1 MEEYMNMNIAWR
13 RGCGIGAVLLMAAV
27 TAGVAQA
34 QEFPVKSIRMIVGVA
49 PGGATDI
56 LARAVGA
63 RLSDTFKQQVIV
75 ENRPGAN
82 HIIGG
87 ELTAKSP
94 RDGYTIQMVPEGF
107 VINASVYAKLPFDPL
122 KDFSPIAIVA
132 NVPNILVV
140 HPSLPARTVKQFAA
154 LARARPG
161 QLSYGSSSVGSPS
174 HMSGELFKV
183 MAKVDYVHVPYKGQS
198 LALVDLM
205 GGHIQFLFP
214 SIPSAVAHI
223 RSGKLIPLGVT
234 TKQRAGA
241 LPDVPTINEAGIKDY
256 EVSGWYG
263 VIGPAG
269 IPQPIVGRLNKAIN
283 DYLQAPDSRRQLSN
297 EGADPRTGTPEEFG
311 AAMAT
316 DLQKWAKVVAAAGI
330 KIK

>member
-1 MEEYMNMNIAWR
+1 MRVSSAL
-13 RGCGIGAVLLMAAV
+13 CLSALLAST
-27 TAGVAQA
+27 TALAQQDYPA
-34 QEFPVKSIRMIVGVA
+34 KPIRMIVGVA

-63 RLSDTFKQQVIV
+63 RLGEAFKQQVIV

-87 ELTAKSP
+87 ELTAKSA
-94 RDGYTIQMVPEGF
+94 RDGYTLQMIPEGF

-122 KDFSPIAIVA
+122 RDFSPIAIVA
-132 NVPNILVV
+132 NVPNVLVV

-154 LARARPG
+154 FARARPG

-183 MAKVDYVHVPYKGQS
+183 LAEVDYTHVPYKGQS

-214 SIPSAVAHI
+214 SIPAAVAHV
-223 RSGKLIPLGVT
+223 RSGRLIPLGVT
-234 TKQRAGA
+234 TLQRAGA
-241 LPDVPTINEAGIKDY
+241 LPDVPTINEAGIAGY

-269 IPQPIVGRLNKAIN
+269 LPQSVVARLNKEIN
-283 DYLQAPDSRRQLSN
+283 TYLQGADTRKQLSS
-297 EGADPRTGTPEEFG
+297 EGAEPRTGTPEEFG
-311 AAMAT
+311 AAMAS
-316 DLQKWAKVVAAAGI
+316 DLQKWAKVVAVAGI

>member
-1 MEEYMNMNIAWR
+1 MAALSLLV
-13 RGCGIGAVLLMAAV
+13 GAVCAH
-27 TAGVAQA
+27 AQ
-34 QEFPVKSIRMIVGVA
+34 QDYPSKPIRIIVGVT

-63 RLSDTFKQQVIV
+63 RLTETFKQQAIV

-87 ELTAKSP
+87 EITAKSAK
-94 RDGYTIQMVPEGF
+94 DGHTIQVIPEGF
-107 VINASVYAKLPFDPL
+107 VINASMYAKLPFDPL
-122 KDFSPIAIVA
+122 RDFSPIAILA
-132 NVPNILVV
+132 LVPNVLVV
-140 HPSLPARTVKQFAA
+140 HPSMPTRNVKQFAA

-183 MAKVDYVHVPYKGQS
+183 MAKVDFVHVPYKGQAI
-198 LALVDLM
+198 ALVDLM

-214 SIPSAVAHI
+214 SIPAAVQHVRA
-223 RSGKLIPLGVT
+223 GKLVALGVT
-234 TKQRAGA
+234 TSQRASA
-241 LPDVPTINEAGIKDY
+241 LPDVPTINEAGIEGY

-269 IPQPIVGRLNKAIN
+269 MPPAVVTRLNSEIN
-283 DYLQAPDSRRQLSN
+283 AYLKTPATHKQLSG
-297 EGADPRTGTPEEFG
+297 EGAEPRTGTPEEFG
-311 AAMAT
+311 AAMAR

>member
-1 MEEYMNMNIAWR
+1 MRVSSGLCLSA
-13 RGCGIGAVLLMAAV
+13 LLAST
-27 TAGVAQA
+27 TALAQQDYPA
-34 QEFPVKSIRMIVGVA
+34 KPIRMIVGVA

-63 RLSDTFKQQVIV
+63 RLSEAFKQQVIV

-87 ELTAKSP
+87 ELTAKSA
-94 RDGYTIQMVPEGF
+94 RDGYTIQMIPEGF

-122 KDFSPIAIVA
+122 RDFSPIAIVA
-132 NVPNILVV
+132 NVPNVLVV
-140 HPSLPARTVKQFAA
+140 HPSLPARTVRQFAA
-154 LARARPG
+154 FARARPG

-183 MAKVDYVHVPYKGQS
+183 MAKVDYTHVPYKGQS

-214 SIPSAVAHI
+214 SIPSAVAHV
-223 RSGKLIPLGVT
+223 RSGRLIPLGVT
-234 TKQRAGA
+234 TLQRAGA
-241 LPDVPTINEAGIKDY
+241 LPDVPTINEAGIAGY

-269 IPQPIVGRLNKAIN
+269 LPQSVVARLNKEIN
-283 DYLQAPDSRRQLSN
+283 TYLQGADTRKQLSS
-297 EGADPRTGTPEEFG
+297 EGAEPRTGTPEEFG
-311 AAMAT
+311 AAMAS
-316 DLQKWAKVVAAAGI
+316 DLQKWAKVVSAAGI

>member
-1 MEEYMNMNIAWR
+1 MRVSSGLCLSA
-13 RGCGIGAVLLMAAV
+13 LLAST
-27 TAGVAQA
+27 TALAQQDYPA
-34 QEFPVKSIRMIVGVA
+34 KPIRMIVGVA

-63 RLSDTFKQQVIV
+63 RLSEAFKQQVIV

-87 ELTAKSP
+87 ELTAKSA

-122 KDFSPIAIVA
+122 RDFSPIALVA
-132 NVPNILVV
+132 NVPNVLVV
-140 HPSLPARTVKQFAA
+140 HPSIPARTVRQFAA
-154 LARARPG
+154 FARARPG

-183 MAKVDYVHVPYKGQS
+183 MAKVDYTHVPYKGQS

-214 SIPSAVAHI
+214 SIPAAVAHV

-234 TKQRAGA
+234 TLQRAGA
-241 LPDVPTINEAGIKDY
+241 LPDVPTINEAGIAGY

-269 IPQPIVGRLNKAIN
+269 LPQSVVARLNKEIN
-283 DYLQAPDSRRQLSN
+283 TYLQGADTRKQLSS
-297 EGADPRTGTPEEFG
+297 EGAEPRTGTPEEFG
-311 AAMAT
+311 AAMAS
-316 DLQKWAKVVAAAGI
+316 DLQKWAKVVVVAGI

>member
-1 MEEYMNMNIAWR
+1 MNMKIAYR
-13 RGCGIGAVLLMAAV
+13 RLPLVISALCLAAAGAAL
-27 TAGVAQA
+27 GQDY
-34 QEFPVKSIRMIVGVA
+34 PSKSIRMIVGVA

-56 LARAVGA
+56 LARAIGT
-63 RLSDTFKQQVIV
+63 RLSETFRQQVIV

-87 ELTAKSP
+87 ELTAKAP
-94 RDGYTIQMVPEGF
+94 RDGYTIQMIPEGF
-107 VINASVYAKLPFDPL
+107 VINASVYARLPFDPL
-122 KDFSPIAIVA
+122 RDFSPIAMVA
-132 NVPNILVV
+132 LVPNVLVV

-154 LARARPG
+154 FARARPG

-183 MAKVDYVHVPYKGQS
+183 LAKVDYVHVPYKGQS

-214 SIPSAVAHI
+214 SIPASVAHV
-223 RSGKLIPLGVT
+223 RSGKLVALGVT
-234 TKQRAGA
+234 TLQRAGA
-241 LPDVPTINEAGIKDY
+241 LPDVPTINEAGVPGY

-269 IPQPIVGRLNKAIN
+269 LPQAVVARLNKEINAI
-283 DYLQAPDSRRQLSN
+283 LQTPETRKQLSS

-311 AAMAT
+311 TAMAN
-316 DLQKWAKVVAAAGI
+316 DLQKWARVVAAAGI

>member
-1 MEEYMNMNIAWR
+1 MMKMSKISTVSAI
-13 RGCGIGAVLLMAAV
+13 CLAFTIT
-27 TAGVAQA
+27 TALAQ
-34 QEFPVKSIRMIVGVA
+34 QDYPSKPIRMIVGVA

-56 LARAVGA
+56 LARVVGA
-63 RLSDTFKQQVIV
+63 RLSEVFRQQVIV
-75 ENRPGAN
+75 DNRPGAN

-87 ELTAKSP
+87 ELTAKSA
-94 RDGYTIQMVPEGF
+94 RDGYTIQMIPEGF

-122 KDFSPIAIVA
+122 RDFSPIAIVA
-132 NVPNILVV
+132 NVPNVLVV
-140 HPSLPARTVKQFAA
+140 HPSIPARSVKQFAA
-154 LARARPG
+154 FARARPG

-183 MAKVDYVHVPYKGQS
+183 MAKVDYTHVPYKGQS

-214 SIPSAVAHI
+214 SIPAAVAHV
-223 RSGKLIPLGVT
+223 RSGKLIALGVT
-234 TKQRAGA
+234 TLQRAGA
-241 LPDVPTINEAGIKDY
+241 LPDTPTINEAGIAGY

-269 IPQPIVGRLNKAIN
+269 LPQTVVARLNKEIN
-283 DYLQAPDSRRQLSN
+283 TYLQGADTRKQLSS
-297 EGADPRTGTPEEFG
+297 EGAEPRTGAPEEFG
-311 AAMAT
+311 AAMAK

>member
-1 MEEYMNMNIAWR
+1 MKISMVS
-13 RGCGIGAVLLMAAV
+13 VLCLAV
-27 TAGVAQA
+27 TAGTTYAQ
-34 QEFPVKSIRMIVGVA
+34 QDFPTKPIRMIVGVA

-63 RLSDTFKQQVIV
+63 RLADTFKQQVIV

-107 VINASVYAKLPFDPL
+107 VINASVYEKLPFDPL
-122 KDFSPIAIVA
+122 RDFSPIAIVA
-132 NVPNILVV
+132 NVPNVLVV

-183 MAKVDYVHVPYKGQS
+183 MTKVDYVHVPYKGQS

-214 SIPSAVAHI
+214 SIPSSVAHI
-223 RSGKLIPLGVT
+223 RSGKLVPLGVT
-234 TKQRAGA
+234 TKRRAGA
-241 LPDVPTINEAGIKDY
+241 LPDVPTIDEAGITGY

-263 VIGPAG
+263 VIGPVG
-269 IPQPIVGRLNKAIN
+269 IPQPVVARLNKAIN
-283 DYLQAPDSRRQLSN
+283 DYLQAPDSRKQLSN

-316 DLQKWAKVVAAAGI
+316 DLQKWAKVVAATGI

>member
-1 MEEYMNMNIAWR
+1 MTSR
-13 RGCGIGAVLLMAAV
+13 VSGIFLLLSLVAA
-27 TAGVAQA
+27 TSPAFAQ
-34 QEFPVKSIRMIVGVA
+34 QDYPTKPIRMIVGVA

-63 RLSDTFKQQVIV
+63 RLSETFKQQVIV

-94 RDGYTIQMVPEGF
+94 RDGHTLQTIPEGF

-122 KDFSPIAIVA
+122 RDFSPIAIVA
-132 NVPNILVV
+132 NVPNVLVV

-154 LARARPG
+154 IARARPG

-214 SIPSAVAHI
+214 SIPAAVQHV
-223 RSGKLIPLGVT
+223 RSGKLAALGVT
-234 TKQRAGA
+234 TAQRATA
-241 LPDVPTINEAGIKDY
+241 LPDVPTIAEAGMPGY

-269 IPQPIVGRLNKAIN
+269 IPQPVVARLNREIN
-283 DYLQAPDSRRQLSN
+283 AMLQATDTRKQMSN
-297 EGADPRTGTPEEFG
+297 EGAEPRTGTPEEFG
-311 AAMAT
+311 VTMAN
-316 DLQKWAKVVAAAGI
+316 DLQKWAKVVAATGI
-330 KIK
+330 KIR

>member
-1 MEEYMNMNIAWR
+1 MRVSSAL
-13 RGCGIGAVLLMAAV
+13 CLSALLAST
-27 TAGVAQA
+27 TALAQQDYPA
-34 QEFPVKSIRMIVGVA
+34 KPIRMIVGVA

-63 RLSDTFKQQVIV
+63 RLSDAFKQQVIV

-87 ELTAKSP
+87 ELTAKSA
-94 RDGYTIQMVPEGF
+94 RDGYTIQMIPEGF
-107 VINASVYAKLPFDPL
+107 VINASVYVKLPFDPL
-122 KDFSPIAIVA
+122 RDFSPIALVA
-132 NVPNILVV
+132 NVPNVLVV

-154 LARARPG
+154 FARARPG

-183 MAKVDYVHVPYKGQS
+183 LAKVDYTHVPYKGQS

-214 SIPSAVAHI
+214 SIPAAVAHV
-223 RSGKLIPLGVT
+223 RSGRLIPLGVT
-234 TKQRAGA
+234 TLQRAGA
-241 LPDVPTINEAGIKDY
+241 LPDVPTINEAGITGY

-269 IPQPIVGRLNKAIN
+269 LPQSVVARLNKEIN
-283 DYLQAPDSRRQLSN
+283 TYLQGADTRKQLSS
-297 EGADPRTGTPEEFG
+297 EGAEPRTGTPEEFG
-311 AAMAT
+311 AAMAS
-316 DLQKWAKVVAAAGI
+316 DLQKWAKVVAVAGI

>member
-1 MEEYMNMNIAWR
+1 MNVLIKPAAVALMWLV
-13 RGCGIGAVLLMAAV
+13 GAVCAH
-27 TAGVAQA
+27 AQ
-34 QEFPVKSIRMIVGVA
+34 QDYPSKPIRIIVGVT

-63 RLSDTFKQQVIV
+63 RLTETFKQQAIV

-87 ELTAKSP
+87 EITAKSAK
-94 RDGYTIQMVPEGF
+94 DGHTIQVIPEGF
-107 VINASVYAKLPFDPL
+107 VINASMYAKLPFDPL
-122 KDFSPIAIVA
+122 RDFSPIAILA
-132 NVPNILVV
+132 LVPNVLVV
-140 HPSLPARTVKQFAA
+140 HPSMPTRNVKQFAA

-183 MAKVDYVHVPYKGQS
+183 MAKVDFVHVPYKGQAI
-198 LALVDLM
+198 ALVDLM

-214 SIPSAVAHI
+214 SIPAAVQHVRA
-223 RSGKLIPLGVT
+223 GKLVALGVT
-234 TKQRAGA
+234 TSQRASA
-241 LPDVPTINEAGIKDY
+241 LPDVPTINEAGIDGY

-269 IPQPIVGRLNKAIN
+269 MPPAVVTRLNSEIN
-283 DYLQAPDSRRQLSN
+283 AYLKTPATHKQLSG
-297 EGADPRTGTPEEFG
+297 EGAEPRTGTPEEFG
-311 AAMAT
+311 AAMAR

>member
-1 MEEYMNMNIAWR
+1 MRVSPGLCLSA
-13 RGCGIGAVLLMAAV
+13 LLAST
-27 TAGVAQA
+27 TALAQ
-34 QEFPVKSIRMIVGVA
+34 QDYPVKPIRMIVGVA

-63 RLSDTFKQQVIV
+63 RLSEAFKQQVIV

-87 ELTAKSP
+87 ELTAKSA
-94 RDGYTIQMVPEGF
+94 RDGYTLQMIPEGF

-122 KDFSPIAIVA
+122 RDFSPIAIVA
-132 NVPNILVV
+132 NVPNVLVV

-154 LARARPG
+154 FARARPG

-183 MAKVDYVHVPYKGQS
+183 LAKVDYTHVPYKGQS

-214 SIPSAVAHI
+214 SIPAAVAHV
-223 RSGKLIPLGVT
+223 RSGRLIPLGVT
-234 TKQRAGA
+234 TLQRAGA
-241 LPDVPTINEAGIKDY
+241 LPDVPTINEAGIAGY

-269 IPQPIVGRLNKAIN
+269 LPQSVVARLNKEIN
-283 DYLQAPDSRRQLSN
+283 TFLQGADTRKQLSS
-297 EGADPRTGTPEEFG
+297 EGAEPRTGTPEEFG
-311 AAMAT
+311 AAMAS
-316 DLQKWAKVVAAAGI
+316 DLQKWAKVVAVAGI

>member
-1 MEEYMNMNIAWR
+1 MNMKITYWR
-13 RGCGIGAVLLMAAV
+13 LACVVSAFGAVA
-27 TAGVAQA
+27 TAGAALAQ
-34 QEFPVKSIRMIVGVA
+34 QDYPTKSIRMIVGVA

-63 RLSDTFKQQVIV
+63 RLSETFRQQVIV

-87 ELTAKSP
+87 ELTAKAP
-94 RDGYTIQMVPEGF
+94 RDGYTIQMIPEGF

-122 KDFSPIAIVA
+122 RDFAPIAMVA
-132 NVPNILVV
+132 LVPNVLVV
-140 HPSLPARTVKQFAA
+140 HPSLPARSVKSFAA

-183 MAKVDYVHVPYKGQS
+183 LAKVEYTHVPYKGQS

-214 SIPSAVAHI
+214 SIPAAVAHV
-223 RSGKLIPLGVT
+223 RSGKLVALGVT
-234 TKQRAGA
+234 TQQRASA
-241 LPDVPTINEAGIKDY
+241 LPDVPTIHEAGIAGY

-269 IPQPIVGRLNKAIN
+269 LPQSVVARLNKEIN
-283 DYLQAPDSRRQLSN
+283 TYLQAPETRKQLSN
-297 EGADPRTGTPEEFG
+297 EGAEPRTGTPEEFG
-311 AAMAT
+311 AAMAS

>member
-1 MEEYMNMNIAWR
+1 MKCLIHALLF
-13 RGCGIGAVLLMAAV
+13 AVFALNTVL
-27 TAGVAQA
+27 AQDY
-34 QEFPVKSIRMIVGVA
+34 PTKPIRMIVGVA

-56 LARAVGA
+56 LARTVGA
-63 RLSDTFKQQVIV
+63 RLGEVFRQQVIV

-87 ELTAKSP
+87 ELTAKSA
-94 RDGYTIQMVPEGF
+94 RDGYTIQMIPEGF

-122 KDFSPIAIVA
+122 RDFSPIALVA
-132 NVPNILVV
+132 NVPNVLVV
-140 HPSLPARTVKQFAA
+140 HPSIPARTVKQFAA
-154 LARARPG
+154 FARARPG

-183 MAKVDYVHVPYKGQS
+183 MARVDYTHVPYKGQS

-214 SIPSAVAHI
+214 SIPAAVAHV

-234 TKQRAGA
+234 TLQRATA
-241 LPDVPTINEAGIKDY
+241 LPDISTINEAGIDGY

-269 IPQPIVGRLNKAIN
+269 LPQAVVARLNKEIN
-283 DYLQAPDSRRQLSN
+283 TYLQGTETRKQLSS
-297 EGADPRTGTPEEFG
+297 EGAEPRTGTPEEFG
-311 AAMAT
+311 AAMAK

>member
-1 MEEYMNMNIAWR
+1 MNQQRAWPWLAFMLLALAS
-13 RGCGIGAVLLMAAV
+13 GAIH
-27 TAGVAQA
+27 AQ
-34 QEFPVKSIRMIVGVA
+34 QDYPSKPIRMIVGVA

-63 RLSDTFKQQVIV
+63 RLTETFKQQVIV

-87 ELTAKSP
+87 ELTTKSP
-94 RDGYTIQMVPEGF
+94 KDGYTLQMIPEGF

-122 KDFSPIAIVA
+122 RDFSPIAIVA
-132 NVPNILVV
+132 NVPNVLVV
-140 HPSLPARTVKQFAA
+140 HPSLPARSVNQFAA
-154 LARARPG
+154 IARARPG

-183 MAKVDYVHVPYKGQS
+183 MAKVDYVHVPYKGQA

-214 SIPSAVAHI
+214 SIPAAVAHV
-223 RSGKLIPLGVT
+223 RSGKVVALGVT
-234 TKQRAGA
+234 TAQRATA
-241 LPDVPTINEAGIKDY
+241 LPDVPTIAEGGMPGY

-263 VIGPAG
+263 VVGPAG
-269 IPQPIVGRLNKAIN
+269 LPPTVVARLNKEIN
-283 DYLQAPDSRRQLSN
+283 AMLLAPETRKQMAN
-297 EGADPRTGTPEEFG
+297 EGAEPRTGTPEAFG
-311 AAMAT
+311 ETMAK